1 MTGAATP
8 STAAELLAAVPTT
21 GDEAVDRAMDQLRA
35 LLTAPAGDPESTDP
49 DGGRR
54 GSDAQVLAA
63 VHDALQRRL
72 SATAG

>member
-1 MTGAATP
+1 MSGATTTSDGTTP
-8 STAAELLAAVPTT
+8 PSADQLLAAIPTT

-35 LLTAPAGDPESTDP
+35 LLSAPAGEL
-49 DGGRR
+49 DG
-54 GSDAQVLAA
+54 DAQVLAA